1 MIPLRDLQPR
11 LSRPW
16 LTWIIIAVNVVVFA
30 FQLLLPADLRPLFL
44 QRWGLIPAYLL
55 QQDDPGPWIT
65 PLSSMFL
72 HGGLLHLL
80 GNLWFLQVFGDNV
93 EDALGHVR
101 FVAFYLACGLAAAAA
116 QVAVDPQATVP
127 MVGASGAIA
136 GVLGAYLTL
145 FPRARVLTL
154 TPIFL
159 LVEIPAWIFLMLWFA
174 LQAVQ
179 GLTRAPGES
188 AVAWWAHIGGFC
200 AGLVLVRV
208 MVSRERLEARTALL
222 RRASSPHDD

>member
-1 MIPLRDLQPR
+1 MIPLRDIQPR
-11 LSRPW
+11 LGRPW
-16 LTWIIIAVNVVVFA
+16 VTWALIALNIGIFA
-30 FQLLLPADLRPLFL
+30 FQLVLPAELRPLFL
-44 QRWGLIPAYLL
+44 RRWGLIPAYLL
-55 QQDDPGPWIT
+55 QHEDPGPWIT
-65 PLSSMFL
+65 PISSMFL

-101 FVAFYLACGLAAAAA
+101 YVAFYLACGLGAAAA
-116 QVAVDPQATVP
+116 QVAVDPEATVP

-145 FPRARVLTL
+145 FPRARVWTL
-154 TPIFL
+154 TPIFRL
-159 LVEIPAWIFLMLWFA
+159 IEIPAWVFLMLWFV

-188 AVAWWAHIGGFC
+188 GVAWWAHIGGFC
-200 AGLVLVRV
+200 AGLLLVRV
-208 MVSRERLEARTALL
+208 MVSRRRLEERLALAQ
-222 RRASSPHDD
+222 RASIEVDE

>member
-1 MIPLRDLQPR
+1 MIPLRDIQPR

-16 LTWIIIAVNVVVFA
+16 LTWIIIAINVGIFA
-30 FQLLLPADLRPLFL
+30 FQLILPPDLQPLFL
-44 QRWGLIPAYLL
+44 RRWGLIPAYLL
-55 QQDDPGPWIT
+55 QQSDPGPWIT
-65 PLSSMFL
+65 PITSMFL

-116 QVAVDPQATVP
+116 QVAVDPEATVP

-159 LVEIPAWIFLMLWFA
+159 LIEIPAWVFLMLWFV

-208 MVSRERLEARTALL
+208 MVSRERLEARAELL
-222 RRASSPHDD
+222 RPEPSRQDD